1 MNKKEVKRGK
11 FIVIEGIGGCG
22 KDTQVALLEKYLK
35 DSKKNFL
42 ITREHTRDTPPG
54 AMIER
59 IIKKKEEQI
68 DALALQL
75 LYVCD
80 RRNHYINVIK
90 SALDEGKIVVGNRY
104 YATTVAYCPKEWRRT
119 ILDINKKV
127 VGKPDLVLIIDTDPK
142 VAVARV
148 DGRGDADIF
157 DKVKSLKRCRQ
168 GYIWYAKNSKDKVI
182 LVDGNGNKEE
192 VFKKI
197 LREIKKKKI
206 I

>member
-1 MNKKEVKRGK
+1 MNKKEVKKGK

-22 KDTQVALLEKYLK
+22 KDTQVALLEKYLR
-35 DSKKNFL
+35 DSKKDFL

-54 AMIER
+54 ALIER

-68 DALALQL
+68 EALALQL

-90 SALDEGKIVVGNRY
+90 NALDDNKIVVENRY
-104 YATTVAYCPKEWRRT
+104 YATTVAYCPREWRKM

-127 VGKPDLVLIIDTDPK
+127 VKKPDLVLIIDTDPK

-168 GYIWYAKNSKDKVI
+168 GYVWYAKNSKDNVV
-182 LVDGNGNKEE
+182 LVNGDGNKEE
-192 VFKKI
+192 VFEKI
-197 LREIKKKKI
+197 LREIKKRKLI
-206 I
+206 